1 MKKNVAIIIQKLKN
15 GGAERAAAN
24 LSKDLSDKCNIF
36 IITFDAQNICYD
48 YSGELID
55 LNLPATSNMFK
66 KAIVFLRRIKK
77 VKKIKKEKN
86 IDVAISFMEGA
97 NLVNVLSKEKECVI
111 TSERNLPSFFYKRK
125 FKLRFICNKADK
137 IVTLSKLVKK
147 DLVKNYGISAEKI
160 VPIYNSCD
168 KKRLIETSKE
178 VDKIIEKLDKN
189 KRYIVTMGRLNY
201 QKGQWHLIKAF
212 KKVKEEIEDVDLLIL
227 GKGEMEND
235 LKELAEK
242 LGIET
247 SVKFLGYLKNPHKIL
262 NYCDVFVFSSIV
274 EGLGNVLLEALAFDK
289 AIISTDCDAGPR
301 EILAPDTNMDKK
313 TNEIEYGKYG
323 VLVPTFNEKHI
334 DKNNI
339 FEMSRQELIL
349 ADAIIKMLKNEKL
362 RKQYENNA
370 KERIKDFQPNKIK
383 EEWINLIE
391 RI

>member
-24 LSKDLSDKCNIF
+24 LSKDLSDKYNIF

-55 LNLPATSNMFK
+55 LNLPATSNILK
-66 KAIVFLRRIKK
+66 KFIFFLKRVKK

-97 NLVNVLSKEKECVI
+97 NLVNVLSKGKEKVI

-125 FKLRFICNKADK
+125 AKLRFICNKADK

-147 DLVKNYGISAEKI
+147 DLVENYGISSEKI

-168 KKRLIETSKE
+168 KKRLMKSSKE
-178 VDKIIEKLDKN
+178 VDNIIENLDRN

-212 KKVKEEIEDVDLLIL
+212 KKVKEEIKDAELLIL
-227 GKGEMEND
+227 GKGEMEKE
-235 LKELAEK
+235 LKELVDK
-242 LGIET
+242 LGMQK
-247 SVKFLGYLKNPHKIL
+247 SVKFLGYLKNPHRIL
-262 NYCDVFVFSSIV
+262 NYCDIFVFSSIV

-301 EILAPDTNMDKK
+301 EILAPNTNMDKK
-313 TNEIEYGKYG
+313 TNKIEYGKYG
-323 VLVPTFNEKHI
+323 VLVPTFDEKNI
-334 DKNNI
+334 NKNDI
-339 FEMSRQELIL
+339 FEISKKESIL
-349 ADAIIKMLKNEKL
+349 ADAIIEMLKNEKL
-362 RKQYENNA
+362 RKYYENNT

-383 EEWINLIE
+383 KDWINLIE
-391 RI
+391 RV

>member
-24 LSKDLSDKCNIF
+24 LSKDLSDKYNIF

-55 LNLPATSNMFK
+55 LNLPATSNILK
-66 KAIVFLRRIKK
+66 KSIVFLKRIKK

-97 NLVNVLSKEKECVI
+97 NLVNILSKGKERVI
-111 TSERNLPSFFYKRK
+111 TSERNLPSFFYKQK
-125 FKLRFICNKADK
+125 FKLKFICNKADK
-137 IVTLSKLVKK
+137 VVTLSKLVKK
-147 DLVKNYGISAEKI
+147 DLVENYGINSEKI

-168 KKRLIETSKE
+168 KKRLLESSTE
-178 VDKIIEKLDKN
+178 VDHIIEKLDKN

-212 KKVKEEIEDVDLLIL
+212 KKVKEEIKDVELLIL

-235 LKELAEK
+235 LKELAQK
-242 LGIET
+242 LGIQK
-247 SVKFLGYLKNPHKIL
+247 SVKFLGYLKNPHRIL
-262 NYCDVFVFSSIV
+262 NYCDIFVFSSIV

-313 TNEIEYGKYG
+313 TKKIEYGKYG
-323 VLVPTFNEKHI
+323 ILVPTFDEKNLNRN
-334 DKNNI
+334 DI
-339 FEMSRQELIL
+339 FEISSKESIL
-349 ADAIIKMLKNEKL
+349 ADAIIEMLKNEKL
-362 RKQYENNA
+362 KKHYENNA
-370 KERIKDFQPNKIK
+370 KERIKDFQPSKIK
-383 EEWINLIE
+383 KDWINLIE
-391 RI
+391 RV